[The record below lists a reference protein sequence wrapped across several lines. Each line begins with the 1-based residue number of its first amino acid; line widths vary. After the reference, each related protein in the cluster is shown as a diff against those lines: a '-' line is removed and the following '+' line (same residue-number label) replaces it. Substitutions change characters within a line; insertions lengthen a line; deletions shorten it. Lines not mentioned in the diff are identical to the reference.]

1 MAQLL
6 FLKTHFK
13 PINFQ
18 LQSLWLYRLRLQYLA
33 LLFIFSL
40 LAISLLRLKLT
51 NTACVRLKYLKCI
64 YYSAYILLNIDLLYS
79 NFILKSPQMNIESY
93 IPLILNI
100 CLFILLLFKAVKF
113 ALMIPKTIIIYISA
127 MLALVAILIMYVGI
141 FIMDAYSNSDIVLL
155 VNIGLQLCILFFIN
169 IVFLLFNKLKA
180 EYDKVM
186 EKLTKGLN
194 NPCIFDNNYKTM
206 LGQLKENLSKAILI
220 TFPNG
225 NKEIKPLQ
233 KYTNDLFNTFMSTL
247 EEQNQ
252 IISKYNESKELNSFP
267 FCLLNNK
274 NRNLSEVAD
283 NLEKIDSNFSNLLV
297 QSKKEIRSLKL
308 KVHSILIL
316 SFEDKI
322 KQFQTNQL
330 SFEDGQLLED
340 LVNINEQAKEHDDN
354 YSKSNTSISN
364 IKEGDSLSKESSDDE
379 ISDEEFLSLDN
390 VEDLN
395 KNFQKNDTTAI
406 EQLIEENNSQV
417 SLKTKLKS
425 DSSGFM
431 NPIIKS
437 NYSPKSVKDTFE
449 NIRGYFSFFRRNKN
463 KNLSNISL
471 HEEQQN
477 RSSDNPINEN
487 PRIRRNSS
495 YTHTPTFPGSPD
507 RPQFKKDENNNN
519 LPYFRTQIHE
529 KFKEIRVSMKNF
541 NLYNLEEKPTFK
553 DELQDTNTLFE
564 KSFEL
569 ENLFSNSTLM
579 LRKF

>member
-1 MAQLL
+1 
-6 FLKTHFK
+6 
-13 PINFQ
+13 
-18 LQSLWLYRLRLQYLA
+18 
-33 LLFIFSL
+33 
-40 LAISLLRLKLT
+40 
-51 NTACVRLKYLKCI
+51 
-64 YYSAYILLNIDLLYS
+64 
-79 NFILKSPQMNIESY
+79 
-93 IPLILNI
+93 
-100 CLFILLLFKAVKF
+100 
-113 ALMIPKTIIIYISA
+113 

-169 IVFLLFNKLKA
+169 MVFLLFNKLKA

-417 SLKTKLKS
+417 SLKTKLRS

-569 ENLFSNSTLM
+569 ANLFSNSTLM